1 MGACHE
7 IDLVILTLNS
17 KPLSKMNLEP
27 ETTENTQLT
36 TKLSS
41 DENGNLIL
49 DFPDELLQAVNW
61 KEGDTLGIEL
71 FAGRIIF
78 RKIG

>member
-1 MGACHE
+1 
-7 IDLVILTLNS
+7 
-17 KPLSKMNLEP
+17 MNLNP
-27 ETTENTQLT
+27 ETTENTQTLSNNTQLT

-41 DENGNLIL
+41 DENGNLII

-61 KEGDTLGIEL
+61 KEGDILGIEL

-78 RKIG
+78 RRVG

>member
-1 MGACHE
+1 M
-7 IDLVILTLNS
+7 TPNS
-17 KPLSKMNLEP
+17 KADSKMNLDP

-61 KEGDTLGIEL
+61 KEGDVLGIEL
-71 FAGRIIF
+71 FAGRVIF
-78 RKIG
+78 RKVG

>member
-1 MGACHE
+1 M
-7 IDLVILTLNS
+7 TPNS
-17 KPLSKMNLEP
+17 KADSKMNLNP
-27 ETTENTQLT
+27 ETTENPQLT

-61 KEGDTLGIEL
+61 KEGDVLGIEL

-78 RKIG
+78 RKVG

>member
-1 MGACHE
+1 M
-7 IDLVILTLNS
+7 TPNS
-17 KPLSKMNLEP
+17 KADSQMNLDP

-61 KEGDTLGIEL
+61 KEGDVLGIEL

-78 RKIG
+78 RKVG

>member
-1 MGACHE
+1 M
-7 IDLVILTLNS
+7 TPNS
-17 KPLSKMNLEP
+17 KADSKMNLDP

-61 KEGDTLGIEL
+61 KEGDVLGIEI
-71 FAGRIIF
+71 FAGRVIF
-78 RKIG
+78 RKVG